1 MISGISGGIGGVG
14 VCLEN
19 CAAQKLFIALFDR
32 KTEPMKKSEICFKVR
47 KHGDGNKNLKKI
59 LKTKW
64 GTI

>member
-1 MISGISGGIGGVG
+1 MG